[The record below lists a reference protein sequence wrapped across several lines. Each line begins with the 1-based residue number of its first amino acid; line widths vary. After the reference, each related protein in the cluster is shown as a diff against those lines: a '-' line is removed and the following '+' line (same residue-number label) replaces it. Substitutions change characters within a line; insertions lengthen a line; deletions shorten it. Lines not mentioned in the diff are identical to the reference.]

1 MKRAMNLIASSLVS
15 SFALVGCVADATDL
29 DAELAGL
36 EEVEEAAQALCV
48 DMAALPAFDQTA
60 IQSNSSDVGSFTLR
74 ESPDNTY
81 YSSKGNYVVEVTNV
95 KNPFAS
101 SQTATAYSV
110 NAYKSKSICEN
121 TTTTATL
128 YGFDEVEGCWVQIGA
143 TKTKKGVYSPGG
155 GFIQP
160 SCSDGVSWSIPT
172 TVTKVR
178 IKGKSVLQ
186 TMFGP
191 AGQKIAEGTSWIH

>member
-1 MKRAMNLIASSLVS
+1 MKRAMNLLASSLVS
-15 SFALVGCVADATDL
+15 SFALMGCVADATDL

-36 EEVEEAAQALCV
+36 EEVEEAAQALRIDIV
-48 DMAALPAFDQTA
+48 EPPAYDQTA
-60 IQSNSSDVGSFTLR
+60 VQSNSSDVGSFTVR

-81 YSSKGNYVVEVTNV
+81 YSSKVNYVVEVTNV
-95 KNPFAS
+95 KNAFAS
-101 SQTATAYSV
+101 SQTAMAYSV
-110 NAYKSKSICEN
+110 NAPKSKSICEN

-128 YGFDEVEGCWVQIGA
+128 YGFDEVAGGWVQIGA
-143 TKTKKGVYSPGG
+143 TKSKKGVYSPGG

-160 SCSDGVSWSIPT
+160 SCSDGVSWSIPK

-178 IKGKSVLQ
+178 IEGKSVLQ

>member
-1 MKRAMNLIASSLVS
+1 MKRAMILLASSLVS

-29 DAELAGL
+29 DAELSGP
-36 EEVEEAAQALCV
+36 EEVEETSQALCISPP
-48 DMAALPAFDQTA
+48 AADQTA
-60 IQSNSSDVGSFTLR
+60 AQSNSSDVGSFTLR

-95 KNPFAS
+95 KNAFAS
-101 SQTATAYSV
+101 TQTAMAYSV
-110 NAYKSKSICEN
+110 NAPKSKSVCEH

-143 TKTKKGVYSPGG
+143 TKSKTGVYYPGG

-160 SCSDGVSWSIPT
+160 SCDDVVSWSIPK

-186 TMFGP
+186 TTFGP
-191 AGQKIAEGTSWIH
+191 AGQKIAEGTSWSH

>member
-1 MKRAMNLIASSLVS
+1 MKRAMILLASSLVS

-36 EEVEEAAQALCV
+36 EEVEETSQALCV
-48 DMAALPAFDQTA
+48 DISALQVDQTA
-60 IQSNSSDVGSFTLR
+60 AQSNSSDVGSFTLR

-81 YSSKGNYVVEVTNV
+81 YSSKGSYVVEVTNV
-95 KNPFAS
+95 KNAFAS
-101 SQTATAYSV
+101 TQTAMAYSV
-110 NAYKSKSICEN
+110 NAGKSKSVCEH

-128 YGFDEVEGCWVQIGA
+128 YGFDEAEGCWVQIGA
-143 TKTKKGVYSPGG
+143 TKSKTGVYYPGG

-160 SCSDGVSWSIPT
+160 SCNDVVSWSIPK

-186 TMFGP
+186 TTFGP
-191 AGQKIAEGTSWIH
+191 AGQKIAEGTSWSH

>member
-1 MKRAMNLIASSLVS
+1 MKRAMILLASSLVS

-36 EEVEEAAQALCV
+36 EEVEEAAQPLGSDIVAP
-48 DMAALPAFDQTA
+48 PAFDQTA
-60 IQSNSSDVGSFTLR
+60 VQPNSGDVGSFTVR

-81 YSSKGNYVVEVTNV
+81 YSSKINYVVEVTNV
-95 KNPFAS
+95 KNAFAS
-101 SQTATAYSV
+101 TQTAMAYSV
-110 NAYKSKSICEN
+110 NAGKSKSVCEH

-128 YGFDEVEGCWVQIGA
+128 YGFDEVAGGWVKIGA
-143 TKTKKGVYSPGG
+143 TKSKTGVYSPGG

-160 SCSDGVSWSIPT
+160 SCDDVVSWSIPK

-186 TMFGP
+186 TTFGP
-191 AGQKIAEGTSWIH
+191 AGQKIAEGTSWSH